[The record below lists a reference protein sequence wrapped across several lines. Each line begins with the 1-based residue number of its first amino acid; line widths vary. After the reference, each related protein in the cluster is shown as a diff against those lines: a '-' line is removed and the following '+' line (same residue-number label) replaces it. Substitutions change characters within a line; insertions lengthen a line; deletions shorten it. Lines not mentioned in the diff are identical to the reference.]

1 MRQALSQSMRRRM
14 VSIALVGVATPVTRG
29 GVLLPLVVTGG
40 ERHTSQA
47 PQAQTRGSACSKKPN
62 LRRLG

>member
-1 MRQALSQSMRRRM
+1 M

-47 PQAQTRGSACSKKPN
+47 QQAQTRRSACSKKPN